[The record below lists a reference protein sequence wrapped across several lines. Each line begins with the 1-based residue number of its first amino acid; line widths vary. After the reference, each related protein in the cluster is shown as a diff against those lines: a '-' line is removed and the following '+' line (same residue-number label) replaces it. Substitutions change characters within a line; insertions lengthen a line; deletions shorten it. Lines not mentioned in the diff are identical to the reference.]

1 VSDARLRL
9 PQQDGRLFLTDG
21 GIETVLIF
29 QEGIALPEFAAFVLL
44 ESEEGRASLLRY
56 FRRYLELAA
65 GTPGAGF
72 VLESPT
78 WRAGFDWGAKLG
90 FDDAAMR
97 RINGNAIALMHEL
110 QSEYRARVEAPIVVS
125 GCIGPRG
132 DGYVAGAPMTHADA
146 ERVHR
151 RQVEA
156 LAAAGADMITAVTM
170 TTSAEAVGVARAA
183 ARAGRPSAISF
194 TVETDGRLPSGETLD
209 LAIDAVDSDAAEAGR
224 APPAYF
230 MLNCAHPSHFA
241 HVLDGL
247 GERRARLRGLRANAS
262 RRSHAELDQATELDP
277 GNPRE
282 LGEDYARLKASW
294 PTLNVVGGCCGT
306 DHRHVAEMAAA
317 VIGPR
322 EVATGCRVSGAVHV
336 EPLARR
342 TAR

>member
-1 VSDARLRL
+1 MSEAKLRL
-9 PQQDGRLFLTDG
+9 PHQDGGWFLTDA

-44 ESEEGRASLLRY
+44 ESREGRASLLRY

-65 GTPGAGF
+65 STPRAGF

-97 RINGNAIALMHEL
+97 HVNRNAIALMTEL
-110 QSEYRARVEAPIVVS
+110 KSEYTARIAGPIVVS

-151 RQVEA
+151 PQVEA
-156 LAAAGADMITAVTM
+156 LAAAGADMITAATM
-170 TTSAEAVGVARAA
+170 TTSAEAIGVARAA
-183 ARAGRPSAISF
+183 ARAGCPSVISF
-194 TVETDGRLPSGETLD
+194 TVETDGRLPSGESLG
-209 LAIDAVDSDAAEAGR
+209 LAIDAVDADAAQAGR

-241 HVLDGL
+241 HVLEGL

-262 RRSHAELDQATELDP
+262 RRSHAELDAATELDP
-277 GNPRE
+277 GNPHE
-282 LGEDYARLKASW
+282 LGEDYARLTAIW
-294 PTLNVVGGCCGT
+294 PSLNVIGGCCGT
-306 DHRHVAEMAAA
+306 DHRHVSAMAAA
-317 VIGPR
+317 VMGPR
-322 EVATGCRVSGAVHV
+322 ELATGCRLCGSVHV
-336 EPLARR
+336 AAIGSR
-342 TAR
+342 AA